1 MRYKLARR
9 GKTMCSRTFRTAEE
23 DSSDPRLRSLRSRP
37 GPSVMILSRS
47 HTNISTSSARGT
59 LVMCRAYA
67 ICIGNSVLTS
77 ALLLLLPDT
86 VIDDFAGDTL
96 VERIRPQPGAIGWN

>member
-1 MRYKLARR
+1 
-9 GKTMCSRTFRTAEE
+9 
-23 DSSDPRLRSLRSRP
+23 
-37 GPSVMILSRS
+37 
-47 HTNISTSSARGT
+47 
-59 LVMCRAYA
+59 MCRAYA

-86 VIDDFAGDTL
+86 VIDDFAGDTF